1 MSRVKLKDVV
11 MRVKDKVDKD
21 NTELKFYVGGEHIDG
36 NEICVTKRGIIQGST
51 IGPAFHMAF
60 KAGDVLLMS
69 RNPHLR
75 KASMVD
81 FDGICS
87 DVSYVCRTKDESVL
101 LQSYLPFLL
110 QSDDFW
116 RFAEENKKGGL
127 PFFLNWSDFER
138 YEFELPSIEKQRELS
153 DLLWAMQRTKQAYQE
168 LLAKTDEL
176 VKSQFIEMFGDYV
189 NQPIRWDCRKL
200 QELIELGWIT
210 YHLDGNHGGD
220 YPRSEE
226 FVKNGVS
233 YISANCIVDGRIDF
247 TNAKY
252 VTEERSKRFRKGI
265 AQNRDVLFAHNA
277 TVGPV
282 AILETQDP
290 IVILGTSLTAYRCN
304 TEKLLPEYLKTYLE
318 CDYFVRQYE
327 AEMQQSTRK
336 QVPITTQRKYT
347 VVVPKIES
355 QKQFVTFIEQT
366 DKSKFEL
373 KQNIENIN
381 SLMRS
386 LMRQDFTN

>member
-1 MSRVKLKDVV
+1 M
-11 MRVKDKVDKD
+11 
-21 NTELKFYVGGEHIDG
+21 
-36 NEICVTKRGIIQGST
+36 
-51 IGPAFHMAF
+51 
-60 KAGDVLLMS
+60 
-69 RNPHLR
+69 
-75 KASMVD
+75 
-81 FDGICS
+81 
-87 DVSYVCRTKDESVL
+87 
-101 LQSYLPFLL
+101 
-110 QSDDFW
+110 
-116 RFAEENKKGGL
+116 
-127 PFFLNWSDFER
+127 
-138 YEFELPSIEKQRELS
+138 
-153 DLLWAMQRTKQAYQE
+153 
-168 LLAKTDEL
+168 
-176 VKSQFIEMFGDYV
+176 
-189 NQPIRWDCRKL
+189 
-200 QELIELGWIT
+200 
-210 YHLDGNHGGD
+210 DGNHGGD

-252 VTEERSKRFRKGI
+252 VTEERSKRFSKGI

-366 DKSKFEL
+366 DKSKFEI
-373 KQNIENIN
+373 KKAIENTSALIK
-381 SLMRS
+381 SLMQ
-386 LMRQDFTN
+386 QDLTN

>member
-1 MSRVKLKDVV
+1 MARVKLKDVV

-21 NTELKFYVGGEHIDG
+21 NTELEFYVGGEHIDG
-36 NEICVTKRGIIQGST
+36 NEICVTKKGIIQGST

-81 FDGICS
+81 FEGICS
-87 DVSYVCRTKDESVL
+87 DVSYVCRTKDEGVL

-176 VKSQFIEMFGDYV
+176 VKSQFIELFGDPIKNDKKWPTYRFGDIATSRLGKMLDKKKQTGLYPKPYLANANV
-189 NQPIRWDCRKL
+189 QWFEFDLDSLNQMDFNEDDQVEFALEEGDLLVCEGGEVGRCAIWHEEIEDCYFQK
-200 QELIELGWIT
+200 
-210 YHLDGNHGGD
+210 
-220 YPRSEE
+220 
-226 FVKNGVS
+226 
-233 YISANCIVDGRIDF
+233 
-247 TNAKY
+247 
-252 VTEERSKRFRKGI
+252 
-265 AQNRDVLFAHNA
+265 
-277 TVGPV
+277 
-282 AILETQDP
+282 AIHR
-290 IVILGTSLTAYRCN
+290 VRCN
-304 TEKLLPEYLKTYLE
+304 KELVLPEYIAHLFYYHSQINGFSDVVGSKATIAHLPGDKLK
-318 CDYFVRQYE
+318 
-327 AEMQQSTRK
+327 EMRIFIP
-336 QVPITTQRKYT
+336 PIALQKAFISITQ
-347 VVVPKIES
+347 
-355 QKQFVTFIEQT
+355 QT

>member
-21 NTELKFYVGGEHIDG
+21 NTKLEFYVGGEHIDG
-36 NEICVTKRGIIQGST
+36 NEICVTRKGIIQGST

-87 DVSYVCRTKDESVL
+87 DVSYICRTKDEGVL

-153 DLLWAMQRTKQAYQE
+153 DLLWSMQRTKQAYQE
-168 LLAKTDEL
+168 LLVKTDEL
-176 VKSQFIEMFGDYV
+176 VKSQFIEMFG
-189 NQPIRWDCRKL
+189 NPITNNMQWPTQPLKKVAPEHTPQIPSIDKYWWLNLDM
-200 QELIELGWIT
+200 IESYSGIVIEKV
-210 YHLDGNHGGD
+210 YAE
-220 YPRSEE
+220 RSEIGSSTST
-226 FVKNGVS
+226 FDDTMVL
-233 YISANCIVDGRIDF
+233 Y
-247 TNAKY
+247 
-252 VTEERSKRFRKGI
+252 SKLR
-265 AQNRDVLFAHNA
+265 
-277 TVGPV
+277 P
-282 AILETQDP
+282 
-290 IVILGTSLTAYRCN
+290 
-304 TEKLLPEYLKTYLE
+304 YLNK
-318 CDYFVRQYE
+318 
-327 AEMQQSTRK
+327 
-336 QVPITTQRKYT
+336 
-347 VVVPKIES
+347 VVVPEDFGYATTELVGLKPDSSVLNKYFLFNLLRGDDFVSYANGISGGAQMPRMPVKALREFECILPPMEL
-355 QKQFVTFIEQT
+355 QEQFVALSEQT

-381 SLMRS
+381 TLMKS
-386 LMRQDFTN
+386 LMRQDFNS

>member
-1 MSRVKLKDVV
+1 
-11 MRVKDKVDKD
+11 
-21 NTELKFYVGGEHIDG
+21 
-36 NEICVTKRGIIQGST
+36 
-51 IGPAFHMAF
+51 
-60 KAGDVLLMS
+60 
-69 RNPHLR
+69 LR
-75 KASMVD
+75 KAGVVD
-81 FDGICS
+81 FEGICS
-87 DVSYVCRTKDESVL
+87 DVSYVCRTRDENVL
-101 LQSYLPFLL
+101 MQRFLPFIF
-110 QSDDFW
+110 QTDAFW
-116 RFAEENKKGGL
+116 KFAEENKGGSTN
-127 PFFLNWSDFER
+127 FFLNWSDFER
-138 YEFELPSIEKQRELS
+138 YEFDLPSIEEQRQLTEI
-153 DLLWAMQRTKQAYQE
+153 LWAAQNAKLAYKE
-168 LLAKTDEL
+168 LLRQTDEL
-176 VKSQFIEMFGDYV
+176 VKSQFIELFGDYV

-290 IVILGTSLTAYRCN
+290 IVILGTSLTAFRCN

-318 CDYFVRQYE
+318 CD
-327 AEMQQSTRK
+327 
-336 QVPITTQRKYT
+336 
-347 VVVPKIES
+347 
-355 QKQFVTFIEQT
+355 
-366 DKSKFEL
+366 
-373 KQNIENIN
+373 
-381 SLMRS
+381 
-386 LMRQDFTN
+386 